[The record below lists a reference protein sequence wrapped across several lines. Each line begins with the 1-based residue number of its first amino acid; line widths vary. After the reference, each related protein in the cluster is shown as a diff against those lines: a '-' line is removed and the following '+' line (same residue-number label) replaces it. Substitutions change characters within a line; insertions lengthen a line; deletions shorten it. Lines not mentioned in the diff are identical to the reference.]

1 VLVAWLLHLA
11 VHGFIKLAKCSVIDS
26 GGADPPPY
34 FDTIKKMGVFDERSE
49 MEFLLNILRRF
60 TA

>member
-1 VLVAWLLHLA
+1 V

-34 FDTIKKMGVFDERSE
+34 FDTIKKKGVFDERSE